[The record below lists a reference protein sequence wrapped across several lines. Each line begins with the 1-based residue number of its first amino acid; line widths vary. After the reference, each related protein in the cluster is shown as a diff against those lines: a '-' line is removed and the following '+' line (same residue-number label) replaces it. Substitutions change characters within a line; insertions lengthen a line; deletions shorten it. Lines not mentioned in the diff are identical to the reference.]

1 MAESGMIDL
10 GKSMKE
16 TSALA
21 EPAKKDS
28 GVSYPTLFIRDVDGL
43 YDLPD
48 GEFTFTGVAKKISSE
63 IREREGK
70 TTHSCELEI
79 HSIKPEK
86 RKAKKTKEADE
97 RLDESFDK
105 IAKKKSADYDDEE

>member
-1 MAESGMIDL
+1 MHNDSGMIDL

-16 TSALA
+16 TS
-21 EPAKKDS
+21 EAKPMPSKD
-28 GVSYPTLFIRDVDGL
+28 VHYPSLFIRDVEGL

-48 GEFTFTGVAKKISSE
+48 GEFTFTGIAKKISSE
-63 IREREGK
+63 ERTVNGK

-79 HSIKPEK
+79 HAIKPTVK
-86 RKAKKTKEADE
+86 KAKKTKDADE

-105 IAKKKSADYDDEE
+105 IAKKKSESHDYED